1 MTRRDTTELENE
13 EHSAGRTHRKS
24 MRLKEMSAT
33 KEAGG
38 KGETEKGK
46 QPAAQKKRARTKPR
60 HSPQTQPLLLADGAF
75 VAALGAV
82 PNEDWCRT
90 WADTRTIML
99 RMTSKKVNEV
109 LDQMRLPTV
118 VRLKK
123 SFFYDDE
130 DTEEEL
136 EFLLRQLAALTA
148 RCLITT
154 LALPDIEMKAQDTEK
169 LAGVLAQCP
178 ALTHL
183 DLSDFYGRRP
193 VGGAV
198 LAGLPTI
205 CPGLV
210 HLYLPGNRIGEIGA
224 GRLVEVLKQCGAL
237 VTLDL
242 AGNEVG
248 AAGVER
254 LAGGLASAQRSLTC
268 VSETIVLDQPGQRA
282 LLEFLDSANL
292 LETCISAAMRSDQLG
307 QGVLHECCRS
317 AQL

>member
-1 MTRRDTTELENE
+1 
-13 EHSAGRTHRKS
+13 

-33 KEAGG
+33 KQAGG

-317 AQL
+317 VQL